1 MNILGI
7 DFEEWFHP
15 ELVKPFIKNHKKE
28 FKISKGLKKILEWLN
43 KNETFAT
50 FFVVGEI
57 FEENPEMIDLI
68 IQNGHEIGFH
78 TMTHKKLHEIKT
90 RENFEKELDEFRS
103 IVGDNVKGFRAPT
116 FSLDSTTSWAID
128 ALKKFEYSYDS
139 SIVPVKTKMY
149 GLHEAEKYPYKI
161 SSDSLEKMDLESN
174 LWEFP
179 LMSTKILGK
188 KIPAGGGFYL
198 RILPLKIIEISI
210 KQYNKNDKPAI
221 FYIHSWE
228 LTPEH
233 MPRLNLPTKEK
244 FVTYHNID
252 KSLEKMDKLIKK
264 FEFTSFERFIPNMNK

>member
-1 MNILGI
+1 
-7 DFEEWFHP
+7 
-15 ELVKPFIKNHKKE
+15 
-28 FKISKGLKKILEWLN
+28 
-43 KNETFAT
+43 
-50 FFVVGEI
+50 
-57 FEENPEMIDLI
+57 
-68 IQNGHEIGFH
+68 
-78 TMTHKKLHEIKT
+78 
-90 RENFEKELDEFRS
+90 
-103 IVGDNVKGFRAPT
+103 
-116 FSLDSTTSWAID
+116 
-128 ALKKFEYSYDS
+128 
-139 SIVPVKTKMY
+139 MY
-149 GLHEAEKYPYKI
+149 GLPEAEKYPYKI

-179 LMSTKILGK
+179 LTSTKILGK

-198 RILPLKIIEISI
+198 RILPLKIIERAI

-264 FEFTSFERFIPNMNK
+264 FEFTSFEKFIPNMNSKQV

>member
-1 MNILGI
+1 
-7 DFEEWFHP
+7 
-15 ELVKPFIKNHKKE
+15 
-28 FKISKGLKKILEWLN
+28 
-43 KNETFAT
+43 
-50 FFVVGEI
+50 
-57 FEENPEMIDLI
+57 
-68 IQNGHEIGFH
+68 
-78 TMTHKKLHEIKT
+78 
-90 RENFEKELDEFRS
+90 
-103 IVGDNVKGFRAPT
+103 
-116 FSLDSTTSWAID
+116 
-128 ALKKFEYSYDS
+128 
-139 SIVPVKTKMY
+139 MY

-188 KIPAGGGFYL
+188 RIPAGGGFYL
-198 RILPLKIIEISI
+198 RILPLKIIERSI

-228 LTPEH
+228 LTPEY